1 MVSEKVGTILVCNC
15 IVNISDILPVIN
27 GAQGGYTLKDINAGR
42 NSSGNTA

>member
-1 MVSEKVGTILVCNC
+1 MVSEKVGTILVC
-15 IVNISDILPVIN
+15 NISDILPVIN